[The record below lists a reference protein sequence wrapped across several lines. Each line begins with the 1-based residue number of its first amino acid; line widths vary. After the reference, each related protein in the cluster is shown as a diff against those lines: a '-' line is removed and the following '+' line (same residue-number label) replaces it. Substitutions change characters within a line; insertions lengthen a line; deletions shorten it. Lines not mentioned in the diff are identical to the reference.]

1 MRIGIPKEIKNNE
14 FRVGL
19 IPASVAELTAAGHQ
33 LFVEAGAGRG
43 IGLTDQNFIDAG
55 ATITTVTELFAQSE
69 LIIKVKEPQPEE
81 IQQLRKGQILFTFL
95 HLAPDF
101 KQTQGLI
108 DSSVSAIAYETV
120 SDKHGG
126 LPLLKPMSE
135 VAGRMSIQAGAHCL
149 EKSSGGA
156 GRLLGGV
163 TGVAPANVVVIG
175 GGIVGSNAIRMAL
188 GLEAHV
194 TVLDRSLEQLAHLD
208 ELFEGNIETIY
219 SNRTT
224 LEEYLLQA
232 DLVIGSVLIPGA
244 KAPKLISAEMVKR
257 MKRGAAIV
265 DVAIDQGGC
274 TETSHPTTHTQPTY
288 IVDNVVHYCVTNMPG
303 AVAHTSTYALNNAT
317 FPFVLALANKGLSRA
332 LLDDCHLMD
341 GLNIHQG
348 HVTNRAV
355 AKSQERPYQSVESLL
370 T

>member
-149 EKSSGGA
+149 EK
-156 GRLLGGV
+156 
-163 TGVAPANVVVIG
+163 
-175 GGIVGSNAIRMAL
+175 
-188 GLEAHV
+188 
-194 TVLDRSLEQLAHLD
+194 
-208 ELFEGNIETIY
+208 
-219 SNRTT
+219 
-224 LEEYLLQA
+224 
-232 DLVIGSVLIPGA
+232 
-244 KAPKLISAEMVKR
+244 
-257 MKRGAAIV
+257 
-265 DVAIDQGGC
+265 
-274 TETSHPTTHTQPTY
+274 
-288 IVDNVVHYCVTNMPG
+288 
-303 AVAHTSTYALNNAT
+303 AVAGQAA
-317 FPFVLALANKGLSRA
+317 
-332 LLDDCHLMD
+332 CW
-341 GLNIHQG
+341 
-348 HVTNRAV
+348 
-355 AKSQERPYQSVESLL
+355 VE
-370 T
+370 